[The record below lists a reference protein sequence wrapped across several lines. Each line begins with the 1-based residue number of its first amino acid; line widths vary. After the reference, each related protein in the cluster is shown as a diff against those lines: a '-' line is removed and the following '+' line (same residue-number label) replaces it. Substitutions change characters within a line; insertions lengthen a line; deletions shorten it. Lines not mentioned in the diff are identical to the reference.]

1 MKFLIVGSEGQLG
14 KALQKKLFSLS
25 IPFYNFSRKG
35 LNIEDSSQIHSLL
48 SDLEFD
54 LIINCAAYTSVD
66 EAERNHRA
74 AFQANEIGPKNL
86 AVFCNNQSKKLIHIS
101 TDFVFD
107 GSKNTPY
114 VPQDETNP
122 INVYGA
128 SKLAGEQ
135 HILDCCP
142 EHLII
147 RTSWVFG
154 GHGSNFFNTICRLA
168 KSERNISIIDDQVGT
183 PTYIND
189 LANAVIFSGKRLIS
203 SEDSIL
209 ESIYGTYHYGGSKEC
224 SWFEFAEHILSKGK
238 SLKKLPSNH
247 TLHKIQSSDFKALAN
262 RPKYSAL
269 DSSNFCNLFSL
280 KPSNW
285 EKGVD
290 ELFLSQTSEIC

>member
-25 IPFYNFSRKG
+25 IPFYNFSRKD
-35 LNIEDSSQIHSLL
+35 LNIENLAQIDSLL

-66 EAERNHRA
+66 EAERNHQA
-74 AFQANEIGPKNL
+74 AFQANAIGPKNL
-86 AVFCNNQSKKLIHIS
+86 AIFCNNQSKKLIHIS

-114 VPQDETNP
+114 IPLDETNP

-128 SKLAGEQ
+128 SKLAGEK
-135 HILDCCP
+135 HIIDCCP
-142 EHLII
+142 KHLII

-154 GHGSNFFNTICRLA
+154 GHGNNFFNTICRLA
-168 KSERNISIIDDQVGT
+168 KSEGNISIIDDQVGT

-189 LANAVIFSGKRLIS
+189 LADAVIFSGKKLIS
-203 SEDSIL
+203 SKESIL
-209 ESIYGTYHYGGSKEC
+209 ESIYGTYHYGGLKEC
-224 SWFEFAEHILSKGK
+224 SWFEFAEYILNKGK
-238 SLKKLPSNH
+238 NLNKLPSNYS
-247 TLHKIQSSDFKALAN
+247 LHKIQSSDFNALAN
-262 RPKYSAL
+262 RPKYSVL
-269 DSSNFCNLFSL
+269 DSSNFCNLFSIR
-280 KPSNW
+280 PSNW

-290 ELFLSQTSEIC
+290 ELLLSQIH